1 MFNNMTVVEL
11 KEYLY
16 DRGVSVNGYLKPA
29 SVEIVIAVE
38 KMMLPFDPNF
48 GKDQNWDSLVLVN
61 DMEISDP
68 FTSAH
73 KLINN
78 FADSPPFGLYDIFN
92 YLINHLSDYDKQ
104 GLAVYKPFDE
114 YRPFQDSYVESLSTE
129 TMVNERVHLYMA
141 KVKQAMK
148 EKTG

>member
-1 MFNNMTVVEL
+1 M
-11 KEYLY
+11 
-16 DRGVSVNGYLKPA
+16 
-29 SVEIVIAVE
+29 E
-38 KMMLPFDPNF
+38 KIKT
-48 GKDQNWDSLVLVN
+48 GDSLVLVIN

-104 GLAVYKPFDE
+104 GLAVYKSFDE

-129 TMVNERVHLYMA
+129 TMVNETVHLYMA